1 MKINLASLIIS
12 LLMIQVVSLYA
23 QTNCFLQDFEPKYT
37 ISPLSE
43 AAVKPAGDP
52 TVTIIINGN
61 DTLNKVSKYLYG
73 NNANTYMSQMVDQPD
88 LINYLNLLSPNI
100 IRFPGGNLSSI
111 FFWNSATNKPP
122 ADAPDSLIDG
132 STGAKNIASYW
143 YGKNTSSW
151 TLSVDNYYNMLDMT
165 YSTGMIT
172 INYGYARYG
181 TGPDPVAAAAHLAA
195 DWVRYDDGRTRYWEI
210 GNESYGNWQAGYMID
225 TNKNQD
231 GQPRTQNGELYG
243 KHFLVFADSM
253 RKAAE
258 EIGATIYL
266 GAQLYEVSGGTEP
279 KRSWNKGFFKQAG
292 DAADFFIVH
301 SYFTNYNEN
310 SSAATILNSAATM
323 SANIMNYMKQVA
335 NQDSVFLKPIA
346 LTEWNIFAVG
356 SKQACSFIN
365 GMHSALVLGEMAKNG
380 YSMSAR
386 WDLAN
391 GYDNGN
397 DHGMFN
403 NGDEPGVPKWNPR
416 PVFFY
421 MYYFQKFFGDV
432 IVNSSVTGS
441 KDVLC
446 YASKFFSGQEGF
458 VVVNKSKTDLVVKL
472 VPEDYGFGNK
482 FYIYSLTGGDD
493 NGEFSQSVY
502 VNEDGPTNATG
513 GPIDD
518 LTGIP
523 AYAYSTNDEIKFNSP
538 ARSVQFILLEQG
550 NNYVSVGNENQKNIA
565 GSFILNQ
572 NFPNPFN
579 PRTTI
584 SYTLA
589 NESFVTLKIY
599 DVLGR
604 EVETLIQNKKEE
616 AGNHQ
621 VIFDAAG
628 FASGTYFYRILTK
641 DFSSAKKMLL
651 VK

>member
-1 MKINLASLIIS
+1 
-12 LLMIQVVSLYA
+12 
-23 QTNCFLQDFEPKYT
+23 
-37 ISPLSE
+37 
-43 AAVKPAGDP
+43 
-52 TVTIIINGN
+52 
-61 DTLNKVSKYLYG
+61 
-73 NNANTYMSQMVDQPD
+73 
-88 LINYLNLLSPNI
+88 
-100 IRFPGGNLSSI
+100 
-111 FFWNSATNKPP
+111 
-122 ADAPDSLIDG
+122 
-132 STGAKNIASYW
+132 
-143 YGKNTSSW
+143 
-151 TLSVDNYYNMLDMT
+151 
-165 YSTGMIT
+165 
-172 INYGYARYG
+172 
-181 TGPDPVAAAAHLAA
+181 
-195 DWVRYDDGRTRYWEI
+195 
-210 GNESYGNWQAGYMID
+210 
-225 TNKNQD
+225 
-231 GQPRTQNGELYG
+231 
-243 KHFLVFADSM
+243 
-253 RKAAE
+253 
-258 EIGATIYL
+258 
-266 GAQLYEVSGGTEP
+266 
-279 KRSWNKGFFKQAG
+279 
-292 DAADFFIVH
+292 
-301 SYFTNYNEN
+301 
-310 SSAATILNSAATM
+310 
-323 SANIMNYMKQVA
+323 
-335 NQDSVFLKPIA
+335 
-346 LTEWNIFAVG
+346 
-356 SKQACSFIN
+356 
-365 GMHSALVLGEMAKNG
+365 
-380 YSMSAR
+380 
-386 WDLAN
+386 
-391 GYDNGN
+391 
-397 DHGMFN
+397 MFN

-472 VPEDYGFGNK
+472 VPEDYGFGDK